1 MSKNTNTNQ
10 NLPKEI
16 LLFVAVVA
24 MIAIPLVTGMGA
36 IGEMLATAASVVLI
50 SAIAILL
57 FPFIGYPLLL
67 LVSLPA
73 QLLVRGKKKT
83 VVEKPVV
90 LTAVK

>member
-24 MIAIPLVTGMGA
+24 MIAIPLMTGMGA
-36 IGEMLATAASVVLI
+36 IGELLASAATVVLI
-50 SAIAILL
+50 SAVAILL

-67 LVSLPA
+67 LVSLPVK
-73 QLLVRGKKKT
+73 LLVRGKKEA
-83 VVEKPVV
+83 VEEKAVV
-90 LTAVK
+90 LTPVK

>member
-24 MIAIPLVTGMGA
+24 MIAIPLMTGMGA
-36 IGEMLATAASVVLI
+36 IGELLASAATVVLI
-50 SAIAILL
+50 SAVAILL

-67 LVSLPA
+67 LVSLPVK
-73 QLLVRGKKKT
+73 LLVRGKKDA
-83 VVEKPVV
+83 VEEKEVV
-90 LTAVK
+90 LTPVK